1 MSIFYSRE
9 TSETPFRFRYQ
20 WVSSAL
26 RSYDDSVEVSP
37 TVSSAVKRIAPAPP
51 VSWSPSAQNDVPRKS
66 LSAKYIEEKS
76 RILSPES
83 RDKPYGDEF
92 TDLKP
97 APQRIFESEQ
107 NQRKVPSPNYE
118 TFSELA
124 GESMSLPKLKNTET
138 SSSESEDEEL
148 PVCGR
153 TVPSDLETVLIAG
166 DGNPVRHSL
175 LSLVMEEDIPALM
188 EAMSER
194 FTCEFEDL
202 DESRP
207 STSSILHP
215 PETRKERRK
224 ARQVSS
230 IRFEETSPKVYTYLD
245 ELSAIDKNKWVEGVH
260 VDYETYQNIIA
271 SEVEEYKKSMAE
283 LQKWKESIAAQA
295 AEVGLTHEDEDYGV
309 GVNTR
314 FDYPSTHNDNST
326 MCV

>member
-1 MSIFYSRE
+1 
-9 TSETPFRFRYQ
+9 
-20 WVSSAL
+20 
-26 RSYDDSVEVSP
+26 
-37 TVSSAVKRIAPAPP
+37 
-51 VSWSPSAQNDVPRKS
+51 
-66 LSAKYIEEKS
+66 
-76 RILSPES
+76 
-83 RDKPYGDEF
+83 
-92 TDLKP
+92 
-97 APQRIFESEQ
+97 
-107 NQRKVPSPNYE
+107 
-118 TFSELA
+118 
-124 GESMSLPKLKNTET
+124 MSLPKLKVFI
-138 SSSESEDEEL
+138 
-148 PVCGR
+148 PFFK
-153 TVPSDLETVLIAG
+153 LIAG

-202 DESRP
+202 DDSRP

-215 PETRKERRK
+215 PETRRERRK

-260 VDYETYQNIIA
+260 VDYEVKFRILHCLHSAVAWILYFMVLQTYQNIIA

-309 GVNTR
+309 GVNAR

-326 MCV
+326 MSVPLCA